1 MSDRPLYSQLTT
13 GPLGQGIANAVGLAI
28 ASKNLAATYNK
39 LDFNIVDNK
48 IWCFTGDGCMQEG
61 VGQEALSI
69 AGHLG
74 LDNLIV
80 VYDDNQ
86 VKSTLPYNIPLLL
99 TNPHTVRLLS
109 MEARRIA
116 SPTTRQLRC

>member
-1 MSDRPLYSQLTT
+1 MTT

-39 LDFNIVDNK
+39 PGLDIIDNK
-48 IWCFTGDGCMQEG
+48 IWCFTGDGCLQEG

-69 AGHLG
+69 AGHLRLG
-74 LDNLIV
+74 NLIV

-86 VKSTLPYNIPLLL
+86 V
-99 TNPHTVRLLS
+99 NP
-109 MEARRIA
+109 IA
-116 SPTTRQLRC
+116 YLFPEI